1 MYLLTTYAY
10 SKNPVTAPKVMAKI
24 PYFPGCSPLASLVLI
39 FGEVC
44 GWERQSCADF
54 YLYPVNFDLD
64 F

>member
-10 SKNPVTAPKVMAKI
+10 RKNPVTVPKLIAET
-24 PYFPGCSPLASLVLI
+24 PCFHDSSPLASLLLI

>member
-10 SKNPVTAPKVMAKI
+10 RKNPVTAPKLIAET
-24 PYFPGCSPLASLVLI
+24 PYFHHSTPLASLVLI

>member
-10 SKNPVTAPKVMAKI
+10 RKNPVTVPKLMAET
-24 PYFPGCSPLASLVLI
+24 PYFHDSLPLASLLLI

-54 YLYPVNFDLD
+54 YLDPVNFDLD